1 MIFFKSNICIN
12 GVQEAEEGENV
23 VKAVFG
29 KTIAENFPKTV
40 QRHQII
46 DSEIV

>member
-29 KTIAENFPKTV
+29 KTRAENFLKTV
-40 QRHQII
+40 QRHIKL
-46 DSEIV
+46 